1 MKEMNLLIDGCK
13 EIGIDITDD
22 QINQFEKYYSMIID
36 WNSKINLTAITDEKE
51 FIIKHIL
58 DSLLVVRAIN
68 FKDINNIIDIGTGA
82 GFPGIPLK
90 IIFEDIS
97 FTLLDSLKKRINFL
111 KLVCEELDLK
121 NINCIHGRAEDYGNN
136 PQYRETYDLCVS
148 RAVSNLAV
156 LSEYCIPFIKIN
168 GNFISYKSS
177 NSNTEI
183 EESKRAIQILGGKIS
198 NISSYKLPN
207 SIIDRTFVN
216 VVKISITDEKYPRKA
231 GKPLK
236 NSL

>member
-1 MKEMNLLIDGCK
+1 MKEINLLIGGCK
-13 EIGIDITDD
+13 EIGIEITDS
-22 QINQFEKYYSMIID
+22 QIYQFEKYYSMVID

-68 FKDINNIIDIGTGA
+68 FKDINSIIDIGTGA

-90 IIFEDIS
+90 IIFNNIN

-111 KLVCEELDLK
+111 KLVCDELDLK
-121 NINCIHGRAEDYGNN
+121 KIKCIHGRAEDYGSN

-177 NSNTEI
+177 NSNKEI
-183 EESKRAIQILGGKIS
+183 DESKRAIQILGGKIS
-198 NISSYKLPN
+198 NISSYELPN
-207 SIIDRTFVN
+207 SNIDRTFVN
-216 VVKISITDEKYPRKA
+216 IIKTSSTNVKYPRKA